1 VRARNDALHKARF
14 EFRSMDQ
21 FNLRLDP
28 DITRNS
34 RDDTLPDNG
43 AKVVCF
49 CAMKITQEVRE
60 HAQNLCVI
68 EEQALSPG
76 MENKS
81 EEFKRTGGEIYNPI
95 NKA

>member
-1 VRARNDALHKARF
+1 
-14 EFRSMDQ
+14 
-21 FNLRLDP
+21 
-28 DITRNS
+28 
-34 RDDTLPDNG
+34 
-43 AKVVCF
+43 
-49 CAMKITQEVRE
+49 MKITQEVRE